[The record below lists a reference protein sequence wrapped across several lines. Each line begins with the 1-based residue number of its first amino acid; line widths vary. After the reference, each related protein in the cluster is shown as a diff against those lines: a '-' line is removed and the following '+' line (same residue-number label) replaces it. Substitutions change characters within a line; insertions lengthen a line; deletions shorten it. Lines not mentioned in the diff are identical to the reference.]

1 MNGPETRDTDLERI
15 EAALADGRA
24 SADDPRERELQELA
38 LALRA
43 DSPEPRPEFARDLDR
58 RVSDGFGKPRRAG
71 LTLPAALRRGWMP
84 ALAGAAAL
92 VLVAV
97 VALSSLG
104 GGDGEGGKPIAASA
118 PKTVTEVS
126 PFAPFAS
133 RTPHPS
139 AQSGAATADTGRR
152 VERSAQIT
160 ISTSRD
166 KLQNAADG
174 VGTVAESHGGFVL
187 SSHVSTGDQG
197 EPGGSFVLRVP
208 AKELQ
213 ATLADLSKL
222 GHLRAR
228 SESGQDRTGP
238 YRSVQD
244 RLGKDLVERHTLRL
258 RLRHAKGAKADSI
271 RARIA
276 QLNAEIDKLSG
287 RMHGLQRRTLYSTV
301 TVTLEQDRGGAGA
314 GGGGT
319 GAAWHDA
326 LHTLEALLN
335 FFVRAM
341 GVLLPLG
348 LVAGLAGLGTRA
360 LRRRRREAA
369 LL

>member
-58 RVSDGFGKPRRAG
+58 RVSDGFGKPPRAG
-71 LTLPAALRRGWMP
+71 WTLPAALRRGWMP

-104 GGDGEGGKPIAASA
+104 GGDGQGGKPIAASA
-118 PKTVTEVS
+118 PKTVTEPS
-126 PFAPFAS
+126 PRGFGTMDQIAPPEAS
-133 RTPHPS
+133 TL
-139 AQSGAATADTGRR
+139 ATARR

-166 KLQNAADG
+166 KLQDAADS
-174 VGTVAESHGGFVL
+174 VGTVAQSHGGFVL
-187 SSHVSTGDQG
+187 SSHVSTGDEG

-208 AKELQ
+208 AKELE

-228 SESGQDRTGP
+228 SESGQDMTAP

-276 QLNAEIDKLSG
+276 QLNAEIDNLSG